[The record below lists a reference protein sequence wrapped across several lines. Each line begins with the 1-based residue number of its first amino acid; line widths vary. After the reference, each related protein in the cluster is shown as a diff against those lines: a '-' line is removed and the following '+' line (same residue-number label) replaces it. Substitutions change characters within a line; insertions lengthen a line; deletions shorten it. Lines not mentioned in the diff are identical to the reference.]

1 MDNENNP
8 YFELEDNPGYELPN
22 IIENMPEGFRTEWLN
37 EEQLKI
43 IDAAYLHSRN
53 SKDILL
59 NGISSVSQIFASI
72 TQEENSDTNT
82 EKLLHFSKDAVRNLG
97 LLLSFISG
105 IILFLLEF
113 EGEMRNILLRHKHAY
128 AQA

>member
-1 MDNENNP
+1 
-8 YFELEDNPGYELPN
+8 
-22 IIENMPEGFRTEWLN
+22 MPEGFRTEWLN

-113 EGEMRNILLRHKHAY
+113 EGEMRNILLKHKHAY